1 MAREV
6 FDLDAAIAEASGEEG
21 WDVLPVKLGGKEW
34 EFQLPVNGWL
44 LAKFMG
50 ARTQREQYAGALEL
64 ILTTVDPKQKRSFVA
79 TVEKLKEAGPGIVD
93 ELCTKIIT
101 ESTARPTPPPEQS

>member
-1 MAREV
+1 MAREL
-6 FDLDAAIAEASGEEG
+6 FDMDAAIAEAAGEDG
-21 WDVLPVKLGGKEW
+21 WEVLPVKLGGKEW

-50 ARTQREQYAGALEL
+50 AKTQREQYATAMEL
-64 ILTTVDPKQKRSFVA
+64 ILTTVDSKQKRAFVA
-79 TVEKLKEAGPGIVD
+79 TVEKLKDAGPGIVD
-93 ELCTKIIT
+93 ELCTKIIS